1 MASKELKKIVK
12 EITMASTDQRD
23 KHVHSTVGT
32 TEKYSIKQV
41 SPVCEHLRS
50 NLTIYNKQQSNNG
63 TSSFRPTTKKAFDE
77 TALHHKEINCS

>member
-1 MASKELKKIVK
+1 MASKELKKIVQ

-50 NLTIYNKQQSNNG
+50 NLTIYNK
-63 TSSFRPTTKKAFDE
+63 
-77 TALHHKEINCS
+77 